1 MNMQRGGT
9 KFCNF
14 PEPEV
19 TTSQAPTR
27 PPLSCTPPRRP
38 PPPSSARPA
47 PRRTH
52 HTPCKRIFTC
62 RCNKKIHCRNF
73 FKRGH
78 IRCIELCNSRHC
90 LLHVG
95 IFRWCFE
102 RQSYHI
108 PNNNDCQC
116 IKYLPVPR
124 KTSQKTFTNKSLCRL
139 IQSVY
144 KN

>member
-9 KFCNF
+9 NYCNF

-27 PPLSCTPPRRP
+27 PPPSCTPPRRP

-73 FKRGH
+73 FKCGH
-78 IRCIELCNSRHC
+78 IRCIELC
-90 LLHVG
+90 LVG
-95 IFRWCFE
+95 IA
-102 RQSYHI
+102 YHLLAFL
-108 PNNNDCQC
+108 DGVL
-116 IKYLPVPR
+116 KDEAT
-124 KTSQKTFTNKSLCRL
+124 TSPTTTTANASNIFLFQEKQAKKHSQTKAF
-139 IQSVY
+139 VV
-144 KN
+144 